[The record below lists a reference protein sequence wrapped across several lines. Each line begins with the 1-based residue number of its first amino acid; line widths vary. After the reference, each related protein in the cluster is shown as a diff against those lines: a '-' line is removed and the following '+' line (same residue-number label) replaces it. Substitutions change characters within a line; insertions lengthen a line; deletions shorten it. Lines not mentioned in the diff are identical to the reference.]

1 MRRSVTNSGNQKPE
15 TRNQNR
21 RAGGLLVSGFWF
33 LVCCSSQQPPP
44 PVPETTVE
52 TSPQELSTI
61 VVPIRSTL
69 APLLPLIESQ
79 VMKSAASKGGGYEN
93 VPKQPYAVRY
103 RIARDPIAL
112 NMEGSGLHATTTV
125 HYSLEGCRIT
135 QKPFS
140 NETTLFP
147 CLSCGF
153 DEPMRD
159 AWIALDAHVEWD
171 ENWRLRT
178 RTKARLVEFGK
189 RCTVTFMNLD
199 VTDWKLAPVINEQ
212 MQQVAKTIDANTPKL
227 TSIRPSAQ
235 QIWSALQTPT
245 EIAPRTW
252 LVMEPLDVA
261 LAPITGRGLDVA
273 SALSL
278 RTRTRIV
285 VGERP
290 PVAAKALPPLRVARD
305 ASTGVRV
312 PFDVELSWEEASR
325 LLTENF
331 GGKRY
336 QNVAVE
342 SLRLLAGKEGKIVV
356 EAAVDYRGG
365 ALKKYHGLVYLE
377 GTPRFDAATRA
388 LALENLDYSL
398 DPKRHNPF
406 VRIGDRLA
414 HDALRARL
422 AQTATWSL
430 APQIAAVKTEIE
442 RATTRPL
449 AQGIAMHGRVTSIEP
464 RSVVARAEGL
474 TIRVVATGEASVEV
488 AAWR

>member
-1 MRRSVTNSGNQKPE
+1 MQK
-15 TRNQNR
+15 
-21 RAGGLLVSGFWF
+21 ALVILHSAFCILHF
-33 LVCCSSQQPPP
+33 SCASQQPPP
-44 PVPETTVE
+44 ITGAPVATASPEV
-52 TSPQELSTI
+52 STI

-69 APLLPLIESQ
+69 APLLPLIEAQ
-79 VMKSAASKGGGYEN
+79 VLKSVESRGYEN

-103 RIARDPIAL
+103 KIARDPIAL

-140 NETTLFP
+140 KETTLFP
-147 CLSCGF
+147 CVSCGF

-159 AWIALDAHVEWD
+159 AYIALDAHVEWD

-178 RTKARLVEFGK
+178 RTKARPIEFGQ
-189 RCTVTFMNLD
+189 RCKVTFINLD
-199 VTDWKLAPVINEQ
+199 ITDWKLAPVVNEQ
-212 MQQVAKTIDANTPKL
+212 LQQTAKTIDANTPKL
-227 TSIRPSAQ
+227 TSIRPAAE
-235 QIWSALQTPT
+235 QIWSSLQTPS

-252 LVMEPLDVA
+252 LVMEPLDIA
-261 LAPITGRGLDVA
+261 LAPIAGRGLQVA

-290 PVAAKALPPLRVARD
+290 RVAAKPLPSLHAAARD
-305 ASTGVRV
+305 AAAGVRV

-325 LLTENF
+325 LLTESF

-336 QNVAVE
+336 QNVALE
-342 SLRLLAGKEGKIVV
+342 SLRLMPGKEGKIVV
-356 EAAVDYRGG
+356 EASVDYRGG
-365 ALKKYHGLVYLE
+365 GLKKYHGLVYLE
-377 GTPRFDAATRA
+377 GTPRFDAETSA
-388 LALENLDYSL
+388 LALDNVEYSL

-414 HDALRARL
+414 HEALRARL
-422 AQTATWSL
+422 AETARWSL

-442 RATTRPL
+442 RATSRAL
-449 AQGIAMHGRVTSIEP
+449 APGIVMHGRVVSIEP
-464 RSVVARAEGL
+464 RSLSARAEGL
-474 TIRVVATGEASVEV
+474 VIRVVATGEASIDV
-488 AAWR
+488 ASWR